1 MPRVKR
7 DRNPDKR
14 WRRLDLTLPEDH
26 PVWLYPRGQRSD
38 RVREL
43 LDSALRLE
51 RGFSL
56 MEERLA
62 RLEARLGRLEEGLAR
77 LEEAVAA
84 GGVAVQAGSAGAGGG
99 NVPDPAAFLGAFG

>member
-1 MPRVKR
+1 MGGGK
-7 DRNPDKR
+7 K
-14 WRRLDLTLPEDH
+14 RLDLWLPDDH
-26 PVWLYPRGQRSD
+26 PVWSFPKGQRSE

-43 LDSALRLE
+43 LDLALRLE
-51 RGFSL
+51 KGFRL

-62 RLEARLGRLEEGLAR
+62 RLEARLGRLEEGMAR

-84 GGVAVQAGSAGAGGG
+84 GGVAVQARTAGAGGG